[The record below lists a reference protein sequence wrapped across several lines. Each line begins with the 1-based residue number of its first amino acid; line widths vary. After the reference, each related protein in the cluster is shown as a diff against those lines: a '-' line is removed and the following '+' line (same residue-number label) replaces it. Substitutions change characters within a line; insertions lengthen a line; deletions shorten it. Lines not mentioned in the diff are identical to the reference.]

1 VTTTVSWLLLT
12 AELFALATVGPRL
25 LRSARGGRRLE
36 ARDQTDDVAPAGAPE
51 DRPRISVV
59 VPARN
64 ESARIGACITAL
76 RDAAGVDEVI
86 VVDDESTDDTA
97 TVARSLGARVVAGAP
112 LPDGWVGKIW
122 ALQQGIEAAGGDV
135 IVTLDADTR
144 PDPRLPVA
152 AARALSASGAVLATV
167 TATFETPSA
176 PGTWL
181 HAAMLTSLV
190 YRHGA
195 GAGRATVDSVANG
208 QCMVFRRDDAVR
220 GGWCNEVRGST
231 VEDVALVRALVRRG
245 RPVEMFD
252 GSSLLTVRMFESFG
266 ETWRGWGRSL
276 ALTGADSRLRQSV
289 DLAIT
294 ALAVV
299 APPILVVTGAATP
312 VTVVLL
318 AIRLGTLVGTSS
330 AYRRRGPGYW
340 LSPLADLLAWLAVA
354 RGASTRTHQWR
365 DRTYR

>member
-1 VTTTVSWLLLT
+1 MEGRTGALIWLVGH
-12 AELFALATVGPRL
+12 AVGWWLA
-25 LRSARGGRRLE
+25 RRLPRF
-36 ARDQTDDVAPAGAPE
+36 AAAADADRAPV
-51 DRPRISVV
+51 SVV

-64 ESARIGACITAL
+64 EEGNVAACVASLHAR
-76 RDAAGVDEVI
+76 AGDEVI

-97 TVARSLGARVVAGAP
+97 TVARRLGARVVAGAP

-144 PDPRLPVA
+144 PDPRLPVV
-152 AARALSASGAVLATV
+152 AARELSASGAALATV
-167 TATFETPSA
+167 TAGFDTPSA

-195 GAGRATVDSVANG
+195 GAGRATVDSVASG

-220 GGWCNEVRGST
+220 GAWCSGVRGST
-231 VEDVALVRALVRRG
+231 VEDVALVRTLVRRG

-252 GSSLLTVRMFESFG
+252 GSTLLTVRMFENFG

-276 ALTGADSRLRQSV
+276 ALTGADSRLRQLV
-289 DLAIT
+289 DLATT

-299 APPILVVTGAATP
+299 APPILVVTGVATP
-312 VTVVLL
+312 VTFVLL
-318 AIRLGTLVGTSS
+318 AIRLGTLVGTSR
-330 AYRRRGPGYW
+330 AYRHRGPGYW

-354 RGASTRTHQWR
+354 RGASTRTHRWR

>member
-1 VTTTVSWLLLT
+1 MTTTVSWLLLT
-12 AELFALATVGPRL
+12 AELVALATVGPRL

-36 ARDQTDDVAPAGAPE
+36 ARDQTDDVTPARAPE

-144 PDPRLPVA
+144 PDPWLPVA

-167 TATFETPSA
+167 TARFDTPSA